1 MKKYKNRSL
10 LSDTPVEGGTI
21 DPIIVTAKRDN
32 VYIHNP
38 VKPVTKIDD
47 KFVLLDD
54 YNENIHK
61 VNESERDQNVLNY
74 YLNIWAP
81 LYAKRNNRSV
91 GAVKGM
97 WETSEIIR

>member
-1 MKKYKNRSL
+1 MKKYKNTPL
-10 LSDTPVEGGTI
+10 LSDAPVEGGTI

-47 KFVLLDD
+47 KFILLDD
-54 YNENIHK
+54 YDENTHK
-61 VNESERDQNVLNY
+61 TNESARDQNVLNY

-91 GAVKGM
+91 GAVKGDV
-97 WETSEIIR
+97 RDK